1 MTMDV
6 IVALL
11 MIGVPVYIVG
21 KSFYDNALIEK
32 KGTTVTAMVLKSE
45 QLSSNETGSINGAFI
60 VKFNDA
66 EKGPT
71 IVGFESTIPQLY
83 APRVQ
88 PGCEIQVRYLG
99 DGDIVKAY
107 FIFE

>member
-1 MTMDV
+1 MGFRL
-6 IVALL
+6 I
-11 MIGVPVYIVG
+11 IVG

-32 KGTTVTAMVLKSE
+32 KGTTVTAVVLKSE
-45 QLSSNETGSINGAFI
+45 QLSSNETGSINAAFI
-60 VKFNDA
+60 VKFSDA

-71 IVGFESTIPQLY
+71 IIGFESTIPQLY

-88 PGCEIQVRYLG
+88 PGCEIQLRYLG
-99 DGDIVKAY
+99 DGDIVKAN